1 MTTIIG
7 RVIQKNLKK
16 KDEKGKT
23 NESDRKM
30 RHQASH
36 LSTKKFLVKALSV

>member
-7 RVIQKNLKK
+7 RVIKKLK

-23 NESDRKM
+23 NESGRKM